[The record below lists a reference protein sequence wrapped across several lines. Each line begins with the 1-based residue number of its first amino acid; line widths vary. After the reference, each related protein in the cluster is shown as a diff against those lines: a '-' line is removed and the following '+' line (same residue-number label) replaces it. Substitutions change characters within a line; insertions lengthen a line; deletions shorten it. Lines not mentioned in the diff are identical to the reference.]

1 YFQLLLNDNYLPGA
15 QVLAHSL
22 RDGSTRKKLAV
33 MVTLSGVKPA
43 TVTELKR
50 LYEYVIPVEPIFNET
65 PANLDLID
73 RLDLNAAFTKI
84 NVWKQTQFRKIVFID
99 ADVVAMRAPD
109 ELFDVDADFAA
120 APDIGWPD
128 CFNSGVMLLKPDAGT
143 YFSLLQLAGR
153 GVSFDGADQGLFNTY
168 FRNFHRLSF
177 TYNCTPS
184 ASYQYVP
191 AFRHYGSQISLA
203 HFIGAEKPWTIGRSS
218 SSQQTGTP
226 YDQLLGQWWA
236 VWDKHFRPVLEDA
249 KTGRPHGTANGNYN
263 NFQQVYSAAPFVA
276 GGHQEEIG
284 KHPEIA
290 SGPGGFQHQHQQQY
304 TQHAEAPLVNAQP
317 QPQQKPFYGAF
328 PDSVMTPH
336 GPVPQAKYFE
346 TGPQSF
352 LVQEFTSSGAP
363 ISEHLPHKYD
373 GRMEGSQQG
382 SVVYSEP
389 AHSWDPA
396 KSAPPARSAPE
407 ARHLP
412 LMSYMNEW
420 DKQPEQRRIVSAPT
434 PPPVFK
440 ERARPQVE
448 VKAPEDDIRPI
459 FPWEKKPRRTSRV
472 FADEIP
478 DLDEDDEA
486 PEEAVEETIEDLRD
500 EDWKDYTRKNQWDA
514 VPGIQDYVSD
524 LKRHRKDF
532 QPSET
537 APRVATKYDSDT
549 VVHERPPLPITP
561 APIRRTG
568 PHWLSASD
576 EKFPSAA
583 GIPSQ
588 EDWDPHAKLEE
599 LRGLPPAF
607 IANILA
613 KGTSTNETQTDN
625 GNSAAVDVNR
635 IEAKPIERQA
645 APMVALT
652 EPEPVV
658 VYSTTQ
664 AQTEAPQMRDS
675 GTQWE
680 NEDWDEETVAPSPS
694 STQPQTPTQEM
705 PAMTLQ
711 PAPAPVA
718 KKVEA
723 PAPAAKEA
731 EVPAVVAKKVN
742 DNKSREILE
751 ETVLNKSPESKV
763 AFVLHR
769 EKAQNNGSGDADIG
783 TSAKGKADD

>member
-1 YFQLLLNDNYLPGA
+1 MWPGESDYDQGSLFTSRNDSRY
-15 QVLAHSL
+15 
-22 RDGSTRKKLAV
+22 
-33 MVTLSGVKPA
+33 
-43 TVTELKR
+43 
-50 LYEYVIPVEPIFNET
+50 
-65 PANLDLID
+65 
-73 RLDLNAAFTKI
+73 
-84 NVWKQTQFRKIVFID
+84 
-99 ADVVAMRAPD
+99 
-109 ELFDVDADFAA
+109 AA
-120 APDIGWPD
+120 APPKSKFVPVRSI
-128 CFNSGVMLLKPDAGT
+128 V
-143 YFSLLQLAGR
+143 
-153 GVSFDGADQGLFNTY
+153 
-168 FRNFHRLSF
+168 
-177 TYNCTPS
+177 PS
-184 ASYQYVP
+184 SKVQRTEV
-191 AFRHYGSQISLA
+191 
-203 HFIGAEKPWTIGRSS
+203 
-218 SSQQTGTP
+218 
-226 YDQLLGQWWA
+226 
-236 VWDKHFRPVLEDA
+236 
-249 KTGRPHGTANGNYN
+249 
-263 NFQQVYSAAPFVA
+263 
-276 GGHQEEIG
+276 
-284 KHPEIA
+284 
-290 SGPGGFQHQHQQQY
+290 
-304 TQHAEAPLVNAQP
+304 PLVNAQP

-328 PDSVMTPH
+328 PDSVMTPQ

-352 LVQEFTSSGAP
+352 LVQEFTDSGAP
-363 ISEHLPHKYD
+363 ISERLPHKYD

-412 LMSYMNEW
+412 FMNYMNEW
-420 DKQPEQRRIVSAPT
+420 DRQPEQRRIVSALPL
-434 PPPVFK
+434 PLVFK
-440 ERARPQVE
+440 ERVRQVE
-448 VKAPEDDIRPI
+448 VKAPEDDMKPI

-478 DLDEDDEA
+478 DLDEEEA
-486 PEEAVEETIEDLRD
+486 PEEEEEAVEEIVDD
-500 EDWKDYTRKNQWDA
+500 NEDWKDYTRKNQWDS

-537 APRVATKYDSDT
+537 APRVATKYDSDI
-549 VVHERPPLPITP
+549 VVNERPPLPITP

-645 APMVALT
+645 ALVVAPVATPAAPVAPVVAYSTTTAQT
-652 EPEPVV
+652 EPEPTVI
-658 VYSTTQ
+658 YSTTQ

-718 KKVEA
+718 KKAEA
-723 PAPAAKEA
+723 PAPVAKEV

-751 ETVLNKSPESKV
+751 ETVLNKSPESK
-763 AFVLHR
+763 
-769 EKAQNNGSGDADIG
+769 EKRTISLRRLFPRMRSRAPGQTVSVR
-783 TSAKGKADD
+783 